1 MRILDMLQP
10 NQAKG
15 NVMLPKLSKSLR
27 QIGRGVA
34 VAALL
39 VVPPLA
45 CTDLTEIPND
55 ALTPDNAFKS
65 DGEIL
70 AGVASVYARLRNPL
84 WGYYNLSEITT
95 DEILV
100 PTRGSDWFDNG
111 RWLEIHRQ
119 TWTASSGSA
128 LDDMNGTWNDLFS
141 GVARANLMIDVI
153 EKAGGNADALAELK
167 TLRAWYYYMLQD
179 FFGGVPLV
187 TTTELGQNA
196 RVSRDSIFKFI
207 ESELNEARTVLPER
221 RDASQYGR
229 VTRGVAD
236 AILASLYINAGV
248 FTKDQ
253 GINAT
258 GYNSCSTVT
267 VSGGKNA
274 CQAAIDAADRVIN
287 SGVYTLASDFK
298 ANFSITNENSPEN
311 IFVVVHTNLPG
322 LGMSLPMRTLHY
334 NQLST
339 GGGGPW
345 NGFATLAATYNAFDA
360 ADKRD
365 VMWLVGQQYSFNT
378 GQPITDRTGNPLIY
392 TPEIKNIEQATEAE
406 GVRFNKFPPLPD
418 APAGDA
424 MPNDFP
430 FFRLAEMYLIKAEA
444 LNEQGNAGAALQQ
457 VNLVRARAFDPPK
470 PLAGLS
476 GDGLR
481 AAILNERL
489 FELAGEAKRRQDL
502 VRFGR
507 FTEARQFKGLREA
520 YRVLFPIPS
529 TQIQSNSKLT
539 QNAGY

>member
-1 MRILDMLQP
+1 MNPIL
-10 NQAKG
+10 G
-15 NVMLPKLSKSLR
+15 KSIR
-27 QIGRGVA
+27 QIGRNA
-34 VAALL
+34 VLAAL
-39 VVPPLA
+39 VVIPPLA
-45 CTDLTEIPND
+45 CTDLTEVPND
-55 ALTPDNAFKS
+55 ALTPSNAFKT
-65 DGEIL
+65 DAEIL
-70 AGVASVYARLRNPL
+70 AGIASVYARLRNPM

-95 DEILV
+95 DEMLV

-119 TWTASSGSA
+119 TWSASSGSA

-153 EKAGGNADALAELK
+153 TKAGGTSNAGALAELR
-167 TLRAWYYYMLQD
+167 TLRAWFYYQLQD

-187 TTTELGQNA
+187 TGTELGSNP

-207 ESELNEARTVLPER
+207 DAELNAARTVLPDK
-221 RDASQYGR
+221 RDAAGYGR
-229 VTRGVAD
+229 LTRGAAD
-236 AILASLYINAGV
+236 AILASLYLNAGV

-258 GYNSCSTVT
+258 GYNSCSTIT
-267 VSGGKNA
+267 VGGKNA

-287 SGVYTLASDFK
+287 SGVYSLATDIKSDF
-298 ANFSITNENSPEN
+298 SINNESSPEN
-311 IFVVVHTNLPG
+311 IFVIVHTNLPG

-334 NQLST
+334 NSLST

-345 NGFATLAATYNAFDA
+345 NGFATLAATYNAFDT
-360 ADKRD
+360 ADKRSG
-365 VMWLVGQQYSFNT
+365 MWLVGQQVSFNT
-378 GQPITDRTGNPLIY
+378 GKPITDRTGNPLIF
-392 TPEIKNIEQATEAE
+392 TPEIKNIEQANEAE

-424 MPNDFP
+424 HPNDFP
-430 FFRLAEMYLIKAEA
+430 WFRLAEMYLIKAEA
-444 LNEQGNAGAALQQ
+444 LNEQGNAAAALVQ
-457 VNLVRARAFDPPK
+457 VNLVRARAFSPPK
-470 PLAGLS
+470 PLVGLS
-476 GDGLR
+476 GAALR

-489 FELAGEAKRRQDL
+489 FEFAGEAKRRTDL

-507 FTEARQFKGLREA
+507 FTEARQFKSLREP
-520 YRVLFPIPS
+520 YRVLFPIPA

>member
-1 MRILDMLQP
+1 M
-10 NQAKG
+10 
-15 NVMLPKLSKSLR
+15 
-27 QIGRGVA
+27 
-34 VAALL
+34 AALL

-45 CTDLTEIPND
+45 CTDLTEVPND
-55 ALTPDNAFKS
+55 ALTPNNAFKT
-65 DGEIL
+65 DAEIL
-70 AGVASVYARLRNPL
+70 AGIASVYARLRNPL

-95 DEILV
+95 DEMVV

-119 TWTASSGSA
+119 TWTANSGSA

-153 EKAGGNADALAELK
+153 QKAGGSGNAAALAELR
-167 TLRAWYYYMLQD
+167 TLRAFFYYLLQD

-187 TTTELGQNA
+187 TGTELAQNA
-196 RVSRDSIFKFI
+196 RVSRDSVFKFI
-207 ESELNEARTVLPER
+207 DAELNAARTALPEK
-221 RDASQYGR
+221 RDAEGYGR

-236 AILASLYINAGV
+236 AILASLYLNAGV

-274 CQAAIDAADRVIN
+274 CQAAIDAANRVIN
-287 SGVYTLASDFK
+287 SGVYSLATDWK
-298 ANFSITNENSPEN
+298 ANFSGTNESSPEN
-311 IFVVVHTNLPG
+311 IFVTVYTAVAG

-345 NGFATLAATYNAFDA
+345 NGFATLAETYNSFDA

-378 GQPITDRTGNPLIY
+378 GQPVNDRTGNPLIF

-406 GVRFNKFPPLPD
+406 GVRFNKFPPLPN
-418 APAGDA
+418 APNGDGH
-424 MPNDFP
+424 PNDFTW
-430 FFRLAEMYLIKAEA
+430 FRLAEMYLIRAEA
-444 LNEQGNAGAALQQ
+444 LNEQGNAGAALAD
-457 VNLVRARAFDPPK
+457 VNLIRARAFNPPK
-470 PLAGLS
+470 PLGGLS
-476 GDGLR
+476 GAGLR

-489 FELAGEAKRRQDL
+489 FEFAGEAKRRQDL
-502 VRFGR
+502 IRHGR
-507 FTEARQFKGLREA
+507 YTEARRFKSLREA
-520 YRVLFPIPS
+520 YRVLFPIPA
-529 TQIQSNSKLT
+529 TQIQSNPKLT
-539 QNAGY
+539 QNSGY